1 MDFLFTGTERS
12 GRRRGEVAVSGG
24 SAVYTKVNERGQFS
38 FQILQTVFPC
48 FPQTW

>member
-12 GRRRGEVAVSGG
+12 GRRRGEVTFSGG
-24 SAVYTKVNERGQFS
+24 SAVYTKVKERGQFS
-38 FQILQTVFPC
+38 FQILQIIFPC